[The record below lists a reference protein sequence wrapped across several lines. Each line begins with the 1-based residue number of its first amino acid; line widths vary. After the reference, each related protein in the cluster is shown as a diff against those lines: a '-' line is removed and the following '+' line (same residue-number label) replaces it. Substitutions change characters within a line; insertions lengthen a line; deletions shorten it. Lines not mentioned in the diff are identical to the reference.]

1 VPEAVQILRRWDAQS
16 GLDFCEAPGH
26 PVTGMREVREQT
38 SVCIS
43 PDEWL
48 WGPAEPLG
56 MIDGRGADVLCFCA
70 YWVVIIRRFV
80 NLALVVWSA
89 AAACSKSATIV
100 QAKPAQL
107 TRTQCV
113 TENPAS
119 AESATSWLWR
129 I

>member
-43 PDEWL
+43 PNEWL

-80 NLALVVWSA
+80 NLALVADHHALRICKHTHSELGTSA
-89 AAACSKSATIV
+89 AGQHVLLTQPNATDSD
-100 QAKPAQL
+100 Q
-107 TRTQCV
+107 
-113 TENPAS
+113 
-119 AESATSWLWR
+119 
-129 I
+129 

>member
-43 PDEWL
+43 PNEWL

-80 NLALVVWSA
+80 NLALGGRPSRLA
-89 AAACSKSATIV
+89 YL
-100 QAKPAQL
+100 QAHPQ
-107 TRTQCV
+107 
-113 TENPAS
+113 
-119 AESATSWLWR
+119 
-129 I
+129 